1 MFILTPIGQRI
12 QILCTQQKLYVFIYA
27 ICCFYCLGVPSLRYF
42 LLSNFKLSFTANLEL
57 QWFCF
62 ASLFDWFKKCLPPSP
77 PIQEAICN
85 LVTCSFLSFRR
96 FACVC
101 FDLLSALVMFTFGF
115 SDCCDYSCHSL
126 LNSTENMFDFMFW
139 LDFCVS
145 CTVGHGCSRAGQCL
159 VTDSSQSRKLF
170 PTF

>member
-42 LLSNFKLSFTANLEL
+42 LLSNFKLSFTGNLEL

-77 PIQEAICN
+77 PIQEAMCN

-126 LNSTENMFDFMFW
+126 LNSTEKCSILCFGQIFVFLAQLVIVVQE
-139 LDFCVS
+139 LDSV
-145 CTVGHGCSRAGQCL
+145 L
-159 VTDSSQSRKLF
+159 
-170 PTF
+170 

>member
-1 MFILTPIGQRI
+1 M
-12 QILCTQQKLYVFIYA
+12 
-27 ICCFYCLGVPSLRYF
+27 
-42 LLSNFKLSFTANLEL
+42 
-57 QWFCF
+57 
-62 ASLFDWFKKCLPPSP
+62 
-77 PIQEAICN
+77 CN

-126 LNSTENMFDFMFW
+126 LNSIENMFDFMFW

-145 CTVGHGCSRAGQCL
+145 CTVVVQEL
-159 VTDSSQSRKLF
+159 DSVL
-170 PTF
+170 